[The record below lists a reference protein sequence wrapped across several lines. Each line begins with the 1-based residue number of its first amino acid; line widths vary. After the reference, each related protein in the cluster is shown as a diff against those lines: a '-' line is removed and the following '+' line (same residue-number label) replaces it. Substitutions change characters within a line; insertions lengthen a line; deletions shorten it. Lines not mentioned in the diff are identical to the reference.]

1 MNTDTPGVSEQ
12 HDVHARSRA
21 CIYTSSSRVRI
32 DPQKRRRRD
41 KILFDRSSSHA
52 SQIAIESAVSRS
64 PGRTC
69 GDTRSP
75 YPHIPAESVAIRKP
89 GGIGIVDRAWR
100 REVSPCRQSDFPEN
114 YKGLFPTPP
123 PLPSP
128 ILLQSRS
135 SFFLLSFGGRDGDG
149 GGRGGGGTSNWLIN
163 VCAPST
169 GVARSFEPRRIDED
183 DYNGVR

>member
-123 PLPSP
+123 TPPLPYSP
-128 ILLQSRS
+128 AVA
-135 SFFLLSFGGRDGDG
+135 FFLLFVVFRGERRGWRRE
-149 GGRGGGGTSNWLIN
+149 GGRGN
-163 VCAPST
+163 VQLA
-169 GVARSFEPRRIDED
+169 
-183 DYNGVR
+183 Y